1 MAQRISLLWTP
12 RFEGASRAE
21 RKGCSYEAYVPDPLA
36 GWDLNLPADLAADV
50 ADAEVA
56 ARALNAAGTSHIS
69 LEGLA
74 RFLLRAESVASS
86 KIEGIEA
93 SPQRLMRAEALLVQ
107 AGDAADR
114 AAAEILANIGA
125 MQEAVERASA
135 VARFEL
141 DDLLAV
147 HRRLMAAG
155 PAASEPGLVRRVQN
169 WIGGSSHNPCGAS
182 FVPPPPEEVGSLLD
196 DLIAYLN
203 GDEHSP
209 LVQAAVVHAQFETI
223 HPFVDGNG
231 RTGRALIHVV
241 LRRRGLT
248 PRFVPPISL
257 ILATWSAAYVG
268 ALSAFRHDGP
278 ADGLERSRACHGWM
292 RTFASATL
300 RACRDAERYA
310 TEIAAVQA
318 EWRHRLGRVRADSTV
333 DRLLRVLPGAPVLT
347 TQSAAGMAGRS
358 EVAASAAIERLVAA
372 GVLEQRN
379 VGRRRYRVFE
389 AGDVVRLFT
398 SLERSL
404 ASPSGDTA
412 TAPPTRRVPH
422 RPDRS
427 S

>member
-12 RFEGASRAE
+12 RFEGVSRAE
-21 RKGCSYEAYVPDPLA
+21 RKGCSYESYLPDPLA
-36 GWDLNLPADLAADV
+36 GWDLNLPADLAADI
-50 ADAEVA
+50 ADAEAA
-56 ARALNAAGTSHIS
+56 ARALNAAGTSHAS

-93 SPQRLMRAEALLVQ
+93 SPQRLIRAEALL
-107 AGDAADR
+107 ARGGDATDR

-125 MQEAVERASA
+125 MQDAVERASA

-141 DDLLAV
+141 GDLLAV
-147 HRRLMAAG
+147 HRRLMAAA
-155 PAASEPGLVRRVQN
+155 PATSEPGLVRTVQN

-182 FVPPPPEEVGSLLD
+182 FVPPPPEHVAALLD
-196 DLIAYLN
+196 DLITYLN

-209 LVQAAVVHAQFETI
+209 LVQAALVHAQFETI

-268 ALSAFRHDGP
+268 ALTAFRHDGAP
-278 ADGLERSRACHGWM
+278 DAPERSRACHGWL
-292 RTFASATL
+292 RTFASATR

-310 TEIAAVQA
+310 TEIEAVEA

-333 DRLLRVLPGAPVLT
+333 DRLLRILPGAPVLT
-347 TQSAAGMAGRS
+347 AQSAAGMTARS
-358 EVAASAAIERLVAA
+358 EVAASAAITRLVSA
-372 GVLEQRN
+372 GILAQRN

-404 ASPSGDTA
+404 ASPSGDTV
-412 TAPPTRRVPH
+412 TAPPVRPVPRRPG
-422 RPDRS
+422 
-427 S
+427 

>member
-1 MAQRISLLWTP
+1 MAQRISLLWIP

-21 RKGCSYEAYVPDPLA
+21 RKGCSYESYVPDPLA
-36 GWDLNLPADLAADV
+36 GWDLNLPADLAADI
-50 ADAEVA
+50 ADAEGA
-56 ARALNAAGTSHIS
+56 ARALNAAGTSHVS

-93 SPQRLMRAEALLVQ
+93 SPQRLMRAEALL
-107 AGDAADR
+107 ARGGDAADR

-125 MQEAVERASA
+125 MQDAVERASA
-135 VARFEL
+135 VSRFEL
-141 DDLLAV
+141 GDLLAV
-147 HRRLMAAG
+147 HRRLMAAA
-155 PAASEPGLVRRVQN
+155 PATSEPGLVRTVQN

-182 FVPPPPEEVGSLLD
+182 FVPPPPEHVAALLD
-196 DLIAYLN
+196 DLITYLN
-203 GDEHSP
+203 GEEHSP

-268 ALSAFRHDGP
+268 ALTAFRHDGAP
-278 ADGLERSRACHGWM
+278 DGPERSRACHGWLC
-292 RTFASATL
+292 TFASATL

-310 TEIAAVQA
+310 TEIESVEA
-318 EWRHRLGRVRADSTV
+318 EWRHRLGRARADSAV

-347 TQSAAGMAGRS
+347 VQSAAGMTARS
-358 EVAASAAIERLVAA
+358 EVAAAAAITRLVAA
-372 GVLEQRN
+372 GILAQRN
-379 VGRRRYRVFE
+379 LGRRRYRVFE

-404 ASPSGDTA
+404 ASPSGDTV
-412 TAPPTRRVPH
+412 TAPPVRPAPH
-422 RPDRS
+422 RPG
-427 S
+427 